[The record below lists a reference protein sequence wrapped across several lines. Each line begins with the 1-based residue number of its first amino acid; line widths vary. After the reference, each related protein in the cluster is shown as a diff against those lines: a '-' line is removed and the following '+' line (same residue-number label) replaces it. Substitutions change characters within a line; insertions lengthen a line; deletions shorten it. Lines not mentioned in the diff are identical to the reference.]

1 MKKLILILFV
11 SFLSIPILFAQQKE
25 YDWRLG
31 VSGGYS
37 NYYGDLTPY
46 RLRGLSNFDA
56 IHHLFYFNENYFDQ
70 YSFKISLE
78 RKLSPTVGIQFS
90 YGQYQFSMSD
100 RYIRR
105 NGELLTSGRNFDR
118 ALNFQN
124 NTRDMGVS
132 FVFKADNDKL
142 LSSKSLLAPYFTLGF
157 GLLDFDISGDLL
169 DDNGNRYDYTN
180 PATVGNGRYE
190 TELPPLRTELSDG
203 YNLGAFYANLGL
215 GIRLRLGQRL
225 EIFAQ
230 SDFIHSF
237 TGYLDDVDG
246 TYRESYDNDFQ
257 TYAAKPGPNT
267 IDPATR
273 NRGENSGNN
282 DWVIYHGVG
291 LKFNFGA
298 SKKSFQAPTLSTYYP
313 DYGTK
318 VIEEKTLAQEKTV
331 SESDSLKV
339 VKAGDTYNY
348 YTNIQLVDQLRLD
361 SLSYRT
367 QILTWE
373 QQIADRRERVL
384 QSRIDERNL
393 LDIQNQV
400 NDQFSNL
407 KADTVL
413 MAAKKDSLLKVTESS
428 VTKVKSN
435 LDSIQ
440 NRKVQ
445 FEAEIDSISK
455 LRNNYKIQPRT
466 ENTSLD
472 SLLSPMNISRSM
484 ASISRIT
491 AEGDVVIETQAL
503 SKVNSTGKELPQQ
516 QLIERRVVD
525 GKVMER
531 RVDESQKPT
540 SGTEQGNL
548 NKIKEQEDR
557 ISRLETESRRLQS
570 ERDSLS
576 RLPREVIYMQSRSM
590 APSLPD
596 RSKGTTASEGNG
608 SVEKETIIREREKVI
623 ETEIKEV
630 SPEKDRNLFRS
641 IGAFFGGAAVSR
653 SIQPD
658 LPKETTTIELDTVRT
673 ALEDPIIAPDSLTSI
688 DSLANLR
695 LEESIVNEDTLK
707 MRISNQSRELERRSQ
722 QELSEKITKIDSL
735 PREILRDTVFLESDP
750 LVRLLRYKEI
760 IYFDIN
766 QRAPADEELKKLA
779 NLVDFIKENAGYQLT
794 LTGYA
799 DNTGNINYNLKLA
812 EERTKAISEALI
824 QQFGISQDKITLE
837 SGGQVIRGSQ
847 KSSNDQ
853 DRKVEV
859 RIERK
864 N

>member
-1 MKKLILILFV
+1 MKKLILIILA
-11 SFLSIPILFAQQKE
+11 SFLSIPFLFAQQKE

-46 RLRGLSNFDA
+46 RIRGFSNFDA
-56 IHHLFYFNENYFDQ
+56 IHHLLYFNENYFDQ

-78 RKLSPTVGIQFS
+78 RKLSPTVGLQFS

-180 PATVGNGRYE
+180 PTTVGNGSYE

-203 YNLGAFYANLGL
+203 YDLWAFYANLGL

-257 TYAAKPGPNT
+257 AYAAKPGPNT

-318 VIEEKTLAQEKTV
+318 AIEEKTLPEEKTA
-331 SESDSLKV
+331 SESDSMEVAKV
-339 VKAGDTYNY
+339 GDTYNY

-373 QQIADRRERVL
+373 QQIADRRERIL
-384 QSRIDERNL
+384 QSRIDERNY

-400 NDQFSNL
+400 NDQFENL
-407 KADTVL
+407 KTDTVL
-413 MAAKKDSLLKVTESS
+413 VKAKKDSLLSVTESS
-428 VTKVKSN
+428 LSKIKSS

-440 NRKVQ
+440 NRKTQ
-445 FEAEIDSISK
+445 FETEIDSISK
-455 LRNNYKIQPRT
+455 LRNDYKIQPRT
-466 ENTSLD
+466 DNTSLD
-472 SLLSPMNISRSM
+472 SLISPTNISRSM

-491 AEGDVVIETQAL
+491 SEGDIVIETNAA
-503 SKVNSTGKELPQQ
+503 SRIDSVGKEIP
-516 QLIERRVVD
+516 
-525 GKVMER
+525 MER
-531 RVDESQKPT
+531 LIKEGAVEGRIMERKVDSTQKTNPIW
-540 SGTEQGNL
+540 EQDNL

-576 RLPREVIYMQSRSM
+576 RLPREVIYMRSRSM

-596 RSKGTTASEGNG
+596 RSKGTKASEGNG
-608 SVEKETIIREREKVI
+608 SVEKETIIREKVI

-630 SPEKDRNLFRS
+630 NPEKDRNLFRS

-673 ALEDPIIAPDSLTSI
+673 SLEEPIIAPDSLTSI

-695 LEESIVNEDTLK
+695 LEESIVNEDSLK

-722 QELSEKITKIDSL
+722 QELSEKIAKIDSL

-766 QRAPADEELKKLA
+766 QRVPAEEELKKLA
-779 NLVDFIKENAGYQLT
+779 NLVDFIKENEDYQLT

-824 QQFGISQDKITLE
+824 QQFGISEDNITLE
-837 SGGQVIRGSQ
+837 SGGQVIRGFQ
-847 KSSNDQ
+847 RSSNDQ

>member
-1 MKKLILILFV
+1 MKKLILIILA

-37 NYYGDLTPY
+37 NYYGDLTPF
-46 RLRGLSNFDA
+46 RIRGFSNFDA
-56 IHHLFYFNENYFDQ
+56 IHHLLYFNENYFDQ

-78 RKLSPTVGIQFS
+78 RKLSPTVGLQFS

-100 RYIRR
+100 RYIQR

-132 FVFKADNDKL
+132 FVFKTDNDKF

-157 GLLDFDISGDLL
+157 GLLDFDVSGDLL
-169 DDNGNRYDYTN
+169 DDNGNRYNYTN

-190 TELPPLRTELSDG
+190 TELPPLRTELSEG
-203 YNLGAFYANLGL
+203 YDLGTFYANLGL

-246 TYRESYDNDFQ
+246 TYRETYDNDFQ
-257 TYAAKPGPNT
+257 AYAAKPGPNT

-291 LKFNFGA
+291 LKFNFGV
-298 SKKSFQAPTLSTYYP
+298 SKKSFSAPKLSTYYA
-313 DYGTK
+313 DYGKTSI
-318 VIEEKTLAQEKTV
+318 VEKPLAGEKRAIK
-331 SESDSLKV
+331 SDSVDLAKV
-339 VKAGDTYNY
+339 GDTYNY
-348 YTNIQLVDQLRLD
+348 FTNIQLVDQLRLD

-367 QILTWE
+367 QVLTWE
-373 QQIADRRERVL
+373 QQIADRREKIL
-384 QSRIDERNL
+384 QGRIDERNF
-393 LDIQNQV
+393 LDIRNQV
-400 NDQFSNL
+400 IDQFENL

-413 MAAKKDSLLKVTESS
+413 VKSKKDSLLKVTESS
-428 VTKVKSN
+428 LSKIKSSI
-435 LDSIQ
+435 DSIQ
-440 NRKVQ
+440 NRKTQ

-455 LRNNYKIQPRT
+455 LRSDYKIQPRT

-484 ASISRIT
+484 ASISRI
-491 AEGDVVIETQAL
+491 ASGGDVIVGSTTQTKVDSMNKELLDEGNIEGKPIERKANSTQ
-503 SKVNSTGKELPQQ
+503 KVNSN
-516 QLIERRVVD
+516 
-525 GKVMER
+525 
-531 RVDESQKPT
+531 S
-540 SGTEQGNL
+540 EQI

-557 ISRLETESRRLQS
+557 ISRLENESRRLQS

-576 RLPREVIYMQSRSM
+576 RLPREVIYMRSRSM
-590 APSLPD
+590 APTLPNRSENNTTSLGE
-596 RSKGTTASEGNG
+596 RG
-608 SVEKETIIREREKVI
+608 SVEKETIIRERVI
-623 ETEIKEV
+623 ETE
-630 SPEKDRNLFRS
+630 PEKTNSKRDRNLFRS

-658 LPKETTTIELDTVRT
+658 LPRETTTVELDTVRT
-673 ALEDPIIAPDSLTSI
+673 TLEDPVTAPDSITSV
-688 DSLANLR
+688 DSLANL
-695 LEESIVNEDTLK
+695 
-707 MRISNQSRELERRSQ
+707 QLERRSQ
-722 QELSEKITKIDSL
+722 QEFSGKVAKIDSL

-766 QRAPADEELKKLA
+766 QRVPADQELKKLA
-779 NLVDFIKENAGYQLT
+779 DLVDFIKENTGYQLT

-812 EERTKAISEALI
+812 EERTKAIKEALI
-824 QQFGISQDKITLE
+824 QQFGISQDKIILE
-837 SGGQVIRGSQ
+837 SGGQVVRGSR
-847 KSSNDQ
+847 KSSNEQ

>member
-105 NGELLTSGRNFDR
+105 NGVLLTSGRNFDR

-157 GLLDFDISGDLL
+157 GLLDFDVSGDLL
-169 DDNGNRYDYTN
+169 NDNGNRYDYTN

-215 GIRLRLGQRL
+215 GIRLRLSQRL

-237 TGYLDDVDG
+237 TGYLDDVNG

-257 TYAAKPGPNT
+257 AYAAKPGPNA

-291 LKFNFGA
+291 LKFNFGT

-313 DYGTK
+313 DYGTP
-318 VIEEKTLAQEKTV
+318 KTV
-331 SESDSLKV
+331 KKSSTAEKDASRSDSLEV

-348 YTNIQLVDQLRLD
+348 YTNIQHVDQLRLD

-367 QILTWE
+367 QVLTWE
-373 QQIADRRERVL
+373 QQIADRRERIL

-435 LDSIQ
+435 LDSLQ

-455 LRNNYKIQPRT
+455 LKNEYKMQPRT
-466 ENTSLD
+466 ANTSLD
-472 SLLSPMNISRSM
+472 SLLSPMNISRAMS
-484 ASISRIT
+484 SISRIT
-491 AEGDVVIETQAL
+491 AEGDVVIETEAL
-503 SKVNSTGKELPQQ
+503 SKVDSTGEKFPQQ
-516 QLIERRVVD
+516 LLVERRVVD
-525 GKVMER
+525 GKVMEK
-531 RVDESQKPT
+531 RVDASQKPT
-540 SGTEQGNL
+540 SITEQGNL

-596 RSKGTTASEGNG
+596 RSKGATATEDKG
-608 SVEKETIIREREKVI
+608 SVEKETIIREKVI

-630 SPEKDRNLFRS
+630 NPEKDRNLFRS

-658 LPKETTTIELDTVRT
+658 LPKETTTIKLDTVRT
-673 ALEDPIIAPDSLTSI
+673 ALEDPIITPDSLTSI
-688 DSLANLR
+688 DSLADLQ
-695 LEESIVNEDTLK
+695 LEESIVNEDSLK

-766 QRAPADEELKKLA
+766 QRVPTEEELKKLV
-779 NLVDFIKENAGYQLT
+779 NLVDFIKKNEGYQLT

-812 EERTKAISEALI
+812 EDRTKAIGDALVE
-824 QQFGISQDKITLE
+824 QFGISKENIILE

-847 KSSNDQ
+847 RSSNEQ

>member
-1 MKKLILILFV
+1 MMKKLTLIIFV
-11 SFLSIPILFAQQKE
+11 SFLSIPVLVAQQKE

-124 NTRDMGVS
+124 NTRDMGIS
-132 FVFKADNDKL
+132 FVFKTDNDKL

-169 DDNGNRYDYTN
+169 SNNGNRYDYTN
-180 PATVGNGRYE
+180 PGTIRNSHYE
-190 TELPPLRTELSDG
+190 TALPPLRTEHSDG
-203 YNLGAFYANLGL
+203 YILSAFYANLGL
-215 GIRLRLGQRL
+215 GIRLRLGKKL

-237 TGYLDDVDG
+237 TRYLDDVDG

-257 TYAAKPGPNT
+257 AYAAKPGPNA
-267 IDPATR
+267 IDPTTR
-273 NRGENSGNN
+273 NRGENNGNN
-282 DWVIYHGVG
+282 DWIIYHGVG

-313 DYGTK
+313 DYGTPK
-318 VIEEKTLAQEKTV
+318 TIKKSSTEEKDESNSDFLQET
-331 SESDSLKV
+331 
-339 VKAGDTYNY
+339 KAGDTYNY
-348 YTNIQLVDQLRLD
+348 YTNIQLVDQLKLD

-373 QQIADRRERVL
+373 QQINDLKDRIL
-384 QSRIDERNL
+384 QSRFDERNL

-400 NDQFSNL
+400 NDQFSKL
-407 KADTVL
+407 KADIVL
-413 MAAKKDSLLKVTESS
+413 IASKKDSLLRATENS
-428 VTKVKSN
+428 VTKVKLN
-435 LDSIQ
+435 LDSIR
-440 NRKVQ
+440 NRKIQ
-445 FEAEIDSISK
+445 FEAEIDSIYK
-455 LRNNYKIQPRT
+455 LRDNYKIQPKI
-466 ENTSLD
+466 ENTSLND
-472 SLLSPMNISRSM
+472 LLSPMNISRSM

-491 AEGDVVIETQAL
+491 AEGDVIIKTQEL
-503 SKVNSTGKELPQQ
+503 SKVDSTRKKLPQQ
-516 QLIERRVVD
+516 LLAKRREVD
-525 GKVMER
+525 GEVMER
-531 RVDESQKPT
+531 RVDALQKPT
-540 SGTEQGNL
+540 STTEQGNL

-557 ISRLETESRRLQS
+557 ISNLETESRRLQT

-576 RLPREVIYMQSRSM
+576 RLPREFIYMQNSSIL
-590 APSLPD
+590 PSPRTNRETSTADYGKED
-596 RSKGTTASEGNG
+596 RIEKRKKIKPKSEKSNL
-608 SVEKETIIREREKVI
+608 EKN
-623 ETEIKEV
+623 
-630 SPEKDRNLFRS
+630 RNLFQS
-641 IGAFFGGAAVSR
+641 IGAFFAGAAVSR
-653 SIQPD
+653 AISPKYAKEEAMIEMDSSRAIQ
-658 LPKETTTIELDTVRT
+658 
-673 ALEDPIIAPDSLTSI
+673 EDPIPAPVSPRDSINLTI
-688 DSLANLR
+688 LR
-695 LEESIVNEDTLK
+695 LQKNIVNEDSLK
-707 MRISNQSRELERRSQ
+707 LRISKQSKEFERESQ
-722 QELSEKITKIDSL
+722 QKLSELPQKTKGV
-735 PREILRDTVFLESDP
+735 PREILKDSVFSESNP
-750 LVRLLRYKEI
+750 LVRLLRYKEN

-766 QRAPADEELKKLA
+766 QRIPSEEELKKIE
-779 NLVDFIKENAGYQLT
+779 NMVDFIRKNDGYQLT

-812 EERTKAISEALI
+812 DDRTKAIGDALVR
-824 QQFGISQDKITLE
+824 QFGISVNNITLE
-837 SGGQVIRGSQ
+837 SGGQVVRGSQ
-847 KSSNDQ
+847 RSSNDQ